1 MEGKK
6 IAVIYEDVHE
16 EILNEM
22 IDVMESFLKKNN
34 IVVKMIVNTEEP
46 RYKFMAK
53 LEKENVDCL
62 ITFAMAGFGGK
73 TLIGHNSYNLICAK
87 QIHILVG
94 DYPYYHEFLKGEH
107 GINLFFFADH
117 GKWVSNWHKEYR
129 GVQFFEKI
137 PPLYIGKK
145 LTSNEKKADEN
156 TMRNIIAKVSE
167 IVEGDKPITLSDRQ
181 LEAW

>member
-6 IAVIYEDVHE
+6 IAIIYEDVNK
-16 EILNEM
+16 EILGEV
-22 IDVMESFLKKNN
+22 IDITESILNKNN
-34 IVVKMIVNTEEP
+34 IVVEMMVNSREP
-46 RYKFMAK
+46 RYKFQAR
-53 LEKENVDCL
+53 LVEQDADYL

-73 TLIGHNSYNLICAK
+73 TLIGHNSYNLVCAK
-87 QIHILVG
+87 QIHILIG
-94 DYPYYHEFLKGEH
+94 DYSHYHELLKGEH
-107 GINLFFFADH
+107 GINMFFFADH
-117 GKWVSNWHKEYR
+117 GKWVNRWREEYK

-156 TMRNIIAKVSE
+156 TIRNLVDKVVE
-167 IVEGDKPITLSDRQ
+167 LVEGDKPLILSDRQ

>member
-6 IAVIYEDVHE
+6 VAIIYEMTHKEVLQE
-16 EILNEM
+16 LVEMTERILNQ
-22 IDVMESFLKKNN
+22 KNT
-34 IVVKMIVNTEEP
+34 VVRLEVSSEEQRHLFFERVKTKNP
-46 RYKFMAK
+46 DY
-53 LEKENVDCL
+53 L

-73 TLIGHNSYNLICAK
+73 TLLGHNSYNLICAK
-87 QIHILVG
+87 QIHILIG
-94 DYPYYHEFLKGEH
+94 DYSYYHKFLKGEH

-117 GKWVSNWHKEYR
+117 GKWINNWQKEYR

-145 LTSNEKKADEN
+145 LTPNEKKADEN
-156 TMRNIIAKVSE
+156 TMRNIIAKVAE